1 MFQLNYIFKKKKFFL
16 IILII
21 LVIVLL
27 LLFKKNIWDYFYGT
41 LVYKITGSVNDKN
54 WTTMNYGYY
63 TKKLNKTIDSNIEK
77 YSLNFYDTFGNP
89 YIKNNMDVLEISSGR
104 GGGLKYLSNNW
115 KNTNFLG
122 IDYSKSNIQFSNN
135 NHNNKNLKYI
145 TGNALNL
152 KLNKKFDVILN
163 IEASHAYNYNEQF
176 YNSVKELLKKNSI
189 FIYIDFIDRK
199 KFNELNK
206 MIEQKFNIIE
216 YDDITSNVHK
226 SLIKTNDYKKKLL
239 KTYFPYNFIL
249 RKIGYELYGL
259 KNSYIFKQ
267 FANKNFIYFAFVL
280 SKK

>member
-16 IILII
+16 IIL
-21 LVIVLL
+21 VIVLL
-27 LLFKKNIWDYFYGT
+27 LLFKKKIWDYFYGT

-63 TKKLNKTIDSNIEK
+63 TKKMNKTIDSNIEK

-145 TGNALNL
+145 TGNALKL
-152 KLNKKFDVILN
+152 KLNTKFDVILN
-163 IEASHAYNYNEQF
+163 IEASHAYNYNKQF
-176 YNSVKELLKKNSI
+176 YKSVDELLKKNGV

-199 KFNELNK
+199 KFNKLNK
-206 MIEQKFNIIE
+206 LIQQHFNIVE
-216 YDDITSNVHK
+216 YNDITSNVHK
-226 SLIKTNDYKKKLL
+226 SLIETNDYKKKLI
-239 KTYFPYNFIL
+239 KKHFPFNFIL
-249 RKIGYELYGL
+249 RKIAYELYGL
-259 KNSYIFKQ
+259 KNSYIFNQ
-267 FANKNFIYFAFVL
+267 FANKNYIYFAFVL
-280 SKK
+280 SKKQ